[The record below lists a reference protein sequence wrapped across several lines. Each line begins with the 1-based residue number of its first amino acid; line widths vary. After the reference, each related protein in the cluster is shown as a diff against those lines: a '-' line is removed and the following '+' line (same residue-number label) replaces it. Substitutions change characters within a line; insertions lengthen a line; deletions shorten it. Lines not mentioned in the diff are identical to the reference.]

1 VAYEHVVMKISDVDV
16 FLNDSV
22 LGYVVRIRLMNTV
35 VLSVYKL
42 IQFPTRIKNSE
53 DTFPFI
59 GNEKDYLL
67 MDTLKQMCSN

>member
-1 VAYEHVVMKISDVDV
+1 MKITDVDV

-22 LGYVVRIRLMNTV
+22 LGYVVRIRLVNTV

-42 IQFPTRIKNSE
+42 TQFPTRIKNSE

-59 GNEKDYLL
+59 GSEKDYLL
-67 MDTLKQMCSN
+67 MDTLKQMYTN